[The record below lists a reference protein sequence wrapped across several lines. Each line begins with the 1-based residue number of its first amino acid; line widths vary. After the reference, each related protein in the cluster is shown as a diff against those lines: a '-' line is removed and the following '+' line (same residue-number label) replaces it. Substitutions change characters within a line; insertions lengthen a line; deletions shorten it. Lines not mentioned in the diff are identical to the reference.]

1 MPRWPWI
8 VLVVA
13 VVIVALWLRP
23 RPTPPAPGTN
33 DTSAE
38 HRRNEPGTGTP
49 TPAQRRAV
57 VRTMVPRLVTPPAA
71 VDAGAAEPRHPPR
84 LERGSGNL
92 TDKRSNPTG
101 NPKLLRAQLQ
111 ERIKLADEN
120 AQKCL
125 EDWGERDPALEK
137 GVMLAFTLDAQ
148 GLQEVWIEDH
158 PEVPQGALACLSNA
172 LYPLD
177 WSGLTTEPLQVTRKL
192 RYARDAGP

>member
-8 VLVVA
+8 LLAVIA
-13 VVIVALWLRP
+13 VVSVAIWLRP
-23 RPTPPAPGTN
+23 RRTPAPAATS

-38 HRRNEPGTGTP
+38 QHRRSEPGRPTP
-49 TPAQRRAV
+49 TERRGV
-57 VRTMVPRLVTPPAA
+57 VRTMVPRLVTAPPASA
-71 VDAGAAEPRHPPR
+71 PDAYAPPPR
-84 LERGSGNL
+84 LETGSGNL
-92 TDKRSNPTG
+92 TDKRPNPTG
-101 NPKLLRAQLQ
+101 DPKLLRAQLQ
-111 ERIKLADEN
+111 QRIKLADEN

-148 GLQEVWIEDH
+148 GLQEVWIEDR
-158 PEVPQGALACLSNA
+158 PEVPAGALACLSNA

-177 WSGLTTEPLQVTRKL
+177 WSGLTTEPIQVTRKL

>member
-8 VLVVA
+8 LLAVVALVV
-13 VVIVALWLRP
+13 VLALRS
-23 RPTPPAPGTN
+23 RRPPAPARS
-33 DTSAE
+33 DPQAE
-38 HRRNEPGTGTP
+38 PRQGEPQRRDEPGRTLP
-49 TPAQRRAV
+49 QRRAV
-57 VRTMVPRLVTPPAA
+57 VRTMVPRLVAPPASA
-71 VDAGAAEPRHPPR
+71 PDAHAAPPR
-84 LERGSGNL
+84 LETGSGNL
-92 TDKRSNPTG
+92 TDKRPNPSGDT
-101 NPKLLRAQLQ
+101 KLLRAQLQ
-111 ERIKLADEN
+111 ARIKLADEN

-125 EDWGERDPALEK
+125 EDWGQRDPALEK

-158 PEVPQGALACLSNA
+158 PEVPAGALACLSNA